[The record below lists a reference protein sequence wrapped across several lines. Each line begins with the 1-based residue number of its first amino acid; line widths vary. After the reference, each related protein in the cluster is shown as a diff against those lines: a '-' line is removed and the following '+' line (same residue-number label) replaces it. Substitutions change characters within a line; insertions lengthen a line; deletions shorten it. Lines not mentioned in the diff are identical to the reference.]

1 MARAGDHGDDI
12 SPEVASERGCTAGP
26 NTGRLTTENIPKIA
40 RVAASQ
46 ASCWYMSSE
55 LDLPEERHTTL
66 LARERL
72 EVLVLATVRDEVG
85 GLPERLA
92 ALRALVRLLARV
104 NVRVLL
110 HVGLLVEALAAELV
124 VERARV

>member
-1 MARAGDHGDDI
+1 MATRDRKC
-12 SPEVASERGCTAGP
+12 SENCPSGCVSGVV
-26 NTGRLTTENIPKIA
+26 L
-40 RVAASQ
+40 VH
-46 ASCWYMSSE
+46 MSSE

-72 EVLVLATVRDEVG
+72 EVLVLATVRRDEVG
-85 GLPERLA
+85 GPTERLA
-92 ALRALVRLLARV
+92 ALGALVRLLARV

-110 HVGLLVEALAAELV
+110 HVGLLVEALAAELA